1 MVIKKVTVKF
11 DSCAECPVLRYSGCY
26 VYNQAVGGGI
36 PDACPIDESV
46 MMNRYT
52 DFKSNGT
59 AVSSSIIMGRIK
71 TTGAKKEDPPAYDA
85 DGVLIWKNSPQ
96 TGTD

>member
-11 DSCAECPVLRYSGCY
+11 DSCSECPVLRYSGCY
-26 VYNQAVGGGI
+26 VYQQGVGDGI

-52 DFKSNGT
+52 EFKTPVKNGKPPKGDLPAFDVDDVYMGGPGYGQTKSN
-59 AVSSSIIMGRIK
+59 
-71 TTGAKKEDPPAYDA
+71 
-85 DGVLIWKNSPQ
+85 
-96 TGTD
+96 